1 MNSGGRRLSR
11 LATKLAH
18 ILYGILAALSDWY
31 LTLAMTV
38 AFIIYEL
45 DEDWHLNDQAY
56 HDLLDYMVGLSI
68 GALSLLALRVLH
80 IW

>member
-1 MNSGGRRLSR
+1 MSSVRRLLSR
-11 LATKLAH
+11 LAHVAF
-18 ILYGILAALSDWY
+18 GILAALSDWY

-38 AFIIYEL
+38 AFVIYEL
-45 DEDWHLNDQAY
+45 DEDWHISDEAY